1 MAFTAGEIASIANAA
16 LDFYF
21 NKGDQFDQTIQNK
34 PLLNLLEGR
43 KKTFPGGK
51 GNISLAV
58 VGAYGDGSGNDVV
71 KGYTHNDASASSPRP
86 TSSARTIPWREHHIG
101 LTLTHTELKIDGISV
116 VDTNGEETAEHS
128 KREMTVLVNLLEQK
142 LFSLGEQYARSMNA
156 LMWGDGTAD
165 AKALAGMQ
173 SIIKD
178 NPCVGHRRRPRPDR
192 RDRVHLVAQ
201 PRATPPRWRPRS
213 ARTPGDAISGGGADH
228 VDPANG
234 GALLQALQH
243 EYFQL
248 IRYGGKPTV
257 ALAGTAFIDALM
269 IERRANGFY
278 SMTGLRKSQ
287 DISSGD
293 IILPGGTKVQYD
305 PTLDDLG
312 LLEADVL
319 VRPEVHLPDGDGG
332 RVAQG
337 PHPGAPLQHL
347 RPLQV
352 DHFDRPDGRVD
363 AELVAGHRHK
373 MRLSCLRLNKK
384 RRRHGSSEMAKGP
397 IKKSG
402 HSKAKATS

>member
-1 MAFTAGEIASIANAA
+1 MAFTAGELASIANSA

-21 NKGDQFDQTIQNK
+21 NKGGQFDQTIQNK
-34 PLLNLLEGR
+34 PLLNLFESR

-58 VGAYGDGSGNDVV
+58 VGTYGDGSGNDVV
-71 KGYTHNDASASSPRP
+71 KGYTHNDAVGFFTPANVKR
-86 TSSARTIPWREHHIG
+86 ANFPWREHHLG

-116 VDTNGEETAEHS
+116 VDTNGEKTTEHS

-142 LFSLGEQYARSMNA
+142 LFSLGEQYARTMNT
-156 LMWGDGTAD
+156 LMWADGTGD

-173 SIIKD
+173 SIIKA
-178 NPCVGHRRRPRPDR
+178 NPCTGTVGGID
-192 RDRVHLVAQ
+192 Q
-201 PRATPPRWRPRS
+201 TTATGFNWWRNR
-213 ARTPGDAISGGGADH
+213 ARTAAMATQIGTVPADAISGGDAITS
-228 VDPANG
+228 ATTAG

-257 ALAGTAFIDALM
+257 AFAGSAFLDALM

-278 SMTGLRKSQ
+278 SMTGFSQSQ

-312 LLEADVL
+312 FSKRMYWFDPRNIFLMAMEDEWRKDHTPARPYNIFVL
-319 VRPEVHLPDGDGG
+319 YKSITSTGQIVGSQLNSS
-332 RVAQG
+332 
-337 PHPGAPLQHL
+337 
-347 RPLQV
+347 
-352 DHFDRPDGRVD
+352 
-363 AELVAGHRHK
+363 LVID
-373 MRLSCLRLNKK
+373 
-384 RRRHGSSEMAKGP
+384 
-397 IKKSG
+397 IK
-402 HSKAKATS
+402 